1 MRTVLGMKNRFND
14 TSVIVLSVI
23 IGIYYIV
30 LGSILVTMDVSN
42 SVEIVSLVVPAL
54 ITGSLTTL
62 LIQKLI
68 RYVKNKKTNDNADS
82 KENTDEK

>member
-1 MRTVLGMKNRFND
+1 MKKIFDD
-14 TSVIVLSVI
+14 TSVIILSVI

-30 LGSILVTMDVSN
+30 LGAILVTMEVSN

-62 LIQKLI
+62 LVQKLI
-68 RYVKNKKTNDNADS
+68 RSAKEKKSAENAG
-82 KENTDEK
+82 KTEQNDEK

>member
-1 MRTVLGMKNRFND
+1 MKKIFDD
-14 TSVIVLSVI
+14 TSVIILSVI

-30 LGSILVTMDVSN
+30 LGAILVTMEVSN

-62 LIQKLI
+62 LVQKLI
-68 RYVKNKKTNDNADS
+68 RSAREKKNAENAEKTEQN
-82 KENTDEK
+82 DEK

>member
-1 MRTVLGMKNRFND
+1 MKKIFDD
-14 TSVIVLSVI
+14 TSVIILSVI

-30 LGSILVTMDVSN
+30 LGAILVTMEVSN

-62 LIQKLI
+62 LVQKLI
-68 RYVKNKKTNDNADS
+68 RSTKEKKNAENAEKTEQN
-82 KENTDEK
+82 DEK

>member
-1 MRTVLGMKNRFND
+1 MKKIFDD
-14 TSVIVLSVI
+14 TSVIILSVI

-30 LGSILVTMDVSN
+30 LGAILVTMEVSN

-62 LIQKLI
+62 LVQKLI
-68 RYVKNKKTNDNADS
+68 RSAKEKKSAENAE
-82 KENTDEK
+82 KTEQNDEK

>member
-1 MRTVLGMKNRFND
+1 MKNRFND

-54 ITGSLTTL
+54 VTGSLTTL
-62 LIQKLI
+62 LVQKLI
-68 RYVKNKKTNDNADS
+68 RYIKNKKTNDNADNE
-82 KENTDEK
+82 ENTDEK

>member
-1 MRTVLGMKNRFND
+1 MKKIFDD
-14 TSVIVLSVI
+14 TSVIILSVI

-30 LGSILVTMDVSN
+30 LGAILVTMEVSN

-62 LIQKLI
+62 LVQKLI
-68 RYVKNKKTNDNADS
+68 RSAKEKKNAENAEKTEQN
-82 KENTDEK
+82 DEK